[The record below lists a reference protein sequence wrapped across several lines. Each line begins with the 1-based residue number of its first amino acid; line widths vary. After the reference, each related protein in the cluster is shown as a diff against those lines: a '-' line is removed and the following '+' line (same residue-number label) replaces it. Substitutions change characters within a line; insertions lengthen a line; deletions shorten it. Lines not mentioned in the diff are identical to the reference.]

1 MLVPQIE
8 TPMDHSE
15 LHVPIGSLIAERI
28 KYKVQELNIVVT
40 KDERDVVGKVKNLI
54 REMTQT
60 KPEERLH
67 VTDVVISVEAILH
80 QSLKEQ
86 MAAAQSFNQQGPVA
100 SSSEMVHIHCVSPM
114 LIVRSP

>member
-1 MLVPQIE
+1 MFQLGG
-8 TPMDHSE
+8 
-15 LHVPIGSLIAERI
+15 GSLIAERI

-67 VTDVVISVEAILH
+67 VSDVVIRVEAILQ

-86 MAAAQSFNQQGPVA
+86 MAAAQSFNQQDPPTSNSV
-100 SSSEMVHIHCVSPM
+100 MVHIPVHYVSPM

>member
-15 LHVPIGSLIAERI
+15 LHVLIGSLIAERI

-40 KDERDVVGKVKNLI
+40 KDERDIVGKVKNLI

-67 VTDVVISVEAILH
+67 VTDVVISIEAILQH
-80 QSLKEQ
+80 SLKEQ
-86 MAAAQSFNQQGPVA
+86 MAAAQSLTNKAQ
-100 SSSEMVHIHCVSPM
+100 
-114 LIVRSP
+114 